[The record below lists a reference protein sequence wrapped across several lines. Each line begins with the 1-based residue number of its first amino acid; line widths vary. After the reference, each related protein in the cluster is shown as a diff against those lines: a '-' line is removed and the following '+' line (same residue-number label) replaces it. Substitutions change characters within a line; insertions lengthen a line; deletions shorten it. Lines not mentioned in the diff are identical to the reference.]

1 MLATIFKCGYDLNG
15 KKVSIVT
22 PIKYQESLES
32 HIKRTAEIYSF
43 SDPIDTGMFKVF
55 FAFLNDYKKLQIK
68 IHSGNNISLLYN
80 EGLSFGVRYYTLDT
94 TTSEPKL
101 SDLVVLEPNIKSG
114 IISLSLENEDTPKIL
129 RYKTFFLYI
138 TLPNGYVFKVYAD
151 NINN

>member
-1 MLATIFKCGYDLNG
+1 MNG

-22 PIKYQESLES
+22 PIKYQESLDG

-55 FAFLNDYKKLQIK
+55 FTFLNDYKKLQIK

-80 EGLSFGVRYYTLDT
+80 EGLSFRVRYYTLDIT
-94 TTSEPKL
+94 TFEPKL

-114 IISLSLENEDTPKIL
+114 IISLSLENEDTPKIM
-129 RYKTFFLYI
+129 RDRTFCLYI